1 MERIYIKTT
10 EKIRRAKT
18 THTAPRR
25 LTEFI
30 NEPAS
35 NCRENYCQN
44 SKAEENIVPQI
55 TPSKFRVD
63 ITHINIS
70 LKIALGYYRLMGMEG
85 AIACHGSKVNNVL
98 FHKHHHSINRFP
110 FLNVLAIKIQTLSP
124 SKK

>member
-35 NCRENYCQN
+35 ICRENYCQK
-44 SKAEENIVPQI
+44 SEAEENIVPQI

-63 ITHINIS
+63 ITLINIS
-70 LKIALGYYRLMGMEG
+70 LKIALGYYRLMGIEG
-85 AIACHGSKVNNVL
+85 VIACHGSKVNNVL
-98 FHKHHHSINRFP
+98 FHNTSPFHQQISIPMCVGDQNSNLETF
-110 FLNVLAIKIQTLSP
+110 
-124 SKK
+124 

>member
-1 MERIYIKTT
+1 MERIYIKTA
-10 EKIRRAKT
+10 EKIRRCKT
-18 THTAPRR
+18 THTAPLR

-44 SKAEENIVPQI
+44 SEAEENIVPQI

-85 AIACHGSKVNNVL
+85 AIACHGSKVNTVL
-98 FHKHHHSINRFP
+98 FHNTSPFHQQISIPKCVGDQNSNLESF
-110 FLNVLAIKIQTLSP
+110 
-124 SKK
+124 